1 MSSTKGCCFDLSE
14 VNLITGF
21 AQQSKLTLRLL
32 LNRIV
37 MNSCEPRVNINFF
50 QCQLVLQH
58 LTLNRAEF
66 LQHLT
71 LDRAEFLQH
80 LTVHRAEF
88 LQHLTL
94 HLAEFLQHDV
104 KSCRISASLDVTP
117 CIVHILNVQRI
128 LSTFTVFNKP
138 CSGKQNICMG
148 KML

>member
-1 MSSTKGCCFDLSE
+1 MFPDPYFYMTYCDHLRFEMPKCK
-14 VNLITGF
+14 
-21 AQQSKLTLRLL
+21 QTLRLL

-37 MNSCEPRVNINFF
+37 MNSCEPREYINFF

-58 LTLNRAEF
+58 LMLNRAEF
-66 LQHLT
+66 LQYLT

-80 LTVHRAEF
+80 LTVHRAKF

-94 HLAEFLQHDV
+94 HLAEFPQHDF

-138 CSGKQNICMG
+138 CSGK
-148 KML
+148 

>member
-1 MSSTKGCCFDLSE
+1 
-14 VNLITGF
+14 
-21 AQQSKLTLRLL
+21 
-32 LNRIV
+32 

-50 QCQLVLQH
+50 QRQLVLQH
-58 LTLNRAEF
+58 LTLNRAQF

-104 KSCRISASLDVTP
+104 KLCKISASLDVTP

-138 CSGKQNICMG
+138 CSGK
-148 KML
+148 

>member
-71 LDRAEFLQH
+71 L
-80 LTVHRAEF
+80 HRAEF
-88 LQHLTL
+88 LQHLTI
-94 HLAEFLQHDV
+94 HRAEFFAALDV
-104 KSCRISASLDVTP
+104 TSCRISASLDVTT
-117 CIVHILNVQRI
+117 CIVHILNVERI
-128 LSTFTVFNKP
+128 LSTFTMFNKP
-138 CSGKQNICMG
+138 CSGKWNICMG

>member
-14 VNLITGF
+14 ANLITDF
-21 AQQSKLTLRLL
+21 AQKSKFTLRFLF
-32 LNRIV
+32 NRIV
-37 MNSCEPRVNINFF
+37 MNSCELRVYINFF

-80 LTVHRAEF
+80 LTLHRAEF
-88 LQHLTL
+88 P
-94 HLAEFLQHDV
+94 QHDV
-104 KSCRISASLDVTP
+104 KSCRISASLDVTT

-128 LSTFTVFNKP
+128 LSTFTMFNKP
-138 CSGKQNICMG
+138 CNGKWNICMG